1 MASALGL
8 MTVQL
13 IHTGL
18 IPIAEQSLFRLLDQH
33 LPALEERTVLAIT
46 SKLVAI
52 CQGLFFRCDTT
63 DKQALI
69 ESEADAFLP
78 PESNRY
84 GVTLALKEGRL
95 IPSAG
100 IDESNADGC
109 FILWPSNAQSVAN
122 VVRSYVCDRFSRRH
136 VGVLVTDSTT
146 APLRCGVTG
155 LALAHSGFLALNDY
169 VGRRDVFGRPLRMTK
184 ANVADALA
192 AAAVLVMGEG
202 NEQTPLAV
210 LTDLPFVTFQDR
222 EPSPAE
228 LAAQRIKPEDD
239 LYAPLL
245 QAVNWKRAA
254 KASPANNHQ
263 AESERALAEAPSR
276 AR

>member
-1 MASALGL
+1 
-8 MTVQL
+8 MTVQP
-13 IHTGL
+13 IPTGL
-18 IPIAEQSLFRLLDQH
+18 IPIAEQSLFRLLDRH
-33 LPALEERTVLAIT
+33 VSAMEERTVLAIT

-78 PESNRY
+78 PDSNRH
-84 GVTLALKEGRL
+84 GVTLTMKDGRL

-100 IDESNADGC
+100 IDESNADGH
-109 FILWPSNAQSVAN
+109 FILWPADPQSVAN
-122 VVRSYVCDRFSRRH
+122 VVRAYLRDRFSLRY
-136 VGVLVTDSTT
+136 VGVLITDSTT

-155 LALAHSGFLALNDY
+155 VALVHSGFLALNDY
-169 VGRRDVFGRPLRMTK
+169 IGRQDVFGRELRMTK
-184 ANVADALA
+184 VNVADALA

-202 NEQTPLAV
+202 NERTPLAV
-210 LTDLPFVTFQDR
+210 LADLPFVTFQDR
-222 EPSPAE
+222 DPSPAE
-228 LAAQRIKPEDD
+228 LAALRIQPEDD

-254 KASPANNHQ
+254 KASPANDRQ
-263 AESERALAEAPSR
+263 AESDWALAEISSLTR
-276 AR
+276 

>member
-1 MASALGL
+1 
-8 MTVQL
+8 MTVRP

-18 IPIAEQSLFRLLDQH
+18 IPVAEQSLFRLLDQH
-33 LPALEERTVLAIT
+33 LPGLEEHTVLAIT

-84 GVTLALKEGRL
+84 GVTLTLKEGRL

-109 FILWPSNAQSVAN
+109 FILWPSDAQSVAN
-122 VVRSYVCDRFSRRH
+122 VVRSYVRDRFSRRH
-136 VGVLVTDSTT
+136 VGVLITDSMT

-155 LALAHSGFLALNDY
+155 IAVAHSGFLALNDY
-169 VGRRDVFGRPLRMTK
+169 MGRTDTFGRPLRMTK
-184 ANVADALA
+184 VNVADALA
-192 AAAVLVMGEG
+192 AAAVLLMGEG
-202 NEQTPLAV
+202 KEQTPLAV
-210 LTDLPFVTFQDR
+210 LTDLPFVTFQDHN
-222 EPSPAE
+222 PSPAE
-228 LAAQRIKPEDD
+228 LAALRIKPEDD

-245 QAVNWKRAA
+245 QAVNWRRAA
-254 KASPANNHQ
+254 KASPANNHN
-263 AESERALAEAPSR
+263 AESAETPAEVSSLTR
-276 AR
+276 